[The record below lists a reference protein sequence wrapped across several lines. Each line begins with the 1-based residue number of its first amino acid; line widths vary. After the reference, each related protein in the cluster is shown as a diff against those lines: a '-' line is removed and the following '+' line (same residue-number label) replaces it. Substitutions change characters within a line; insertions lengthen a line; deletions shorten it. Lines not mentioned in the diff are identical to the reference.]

1 MYLVDYVF
9 QHRPNLVDARR
20 ISDDKLVYIKRVET
34 GDQEQRIAAML
45 SSERLRSDPRNHSV
59 HILDAFQDD
68 KDEKISY
75 IVMPFLRLM
84 DNPPFETVGEVLDFA
99 DQILEVCSSLRLSSA
114 VDSEYLGFSLHA

>member
-1 MYLVDYVF
+1 LYLVDYVF

-34 GDQEQRIAAML
+34 GDQEQRIAVLL
-45 SSERLRSDPRNHSV
+45 SSERLRGDPRNHSV
-59 HILDAFQDD
+59 DILDTFQDD

-99 DQILEVCSSLRLSSA
+99 DQILEVCSCLRLSSA
-114 VDSEYLGFSLHA
+114 ADSEYPGFSLHA